1 MFNIGQVLT
10 KENYTVA
17 AVWCNTNGAHIEKQ
31 NGAYVIVQNAP
42 APEPLLEEKVAALEV
57 RYGLTRA
64 ARTAFLALR
73 AQGAE
78 LDGTLMTRV
87 DEIEA
92 AAAPLREETV

>member
-10 KENYTVA
+10 KENYTAA
-17 AVWCNTNGAHIEKQ
+17 AVWCNQHGAHIEKQ
-31 NGAYVIVQNAP
+31 NGAYIIAGNAP
-42 APEPLLEEKVAALEV
+42 APEPTDKEKVAALEA

-64 ARTAFLALR
+64 ARTALLALR
-73 AQGAE
+73 AQGAA
-78 LDGTLMTRV
+78 LDGTLMSRV